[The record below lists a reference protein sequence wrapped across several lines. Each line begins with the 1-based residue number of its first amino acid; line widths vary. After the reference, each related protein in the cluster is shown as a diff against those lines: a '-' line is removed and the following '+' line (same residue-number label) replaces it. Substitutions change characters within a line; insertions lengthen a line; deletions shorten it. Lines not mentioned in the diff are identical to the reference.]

1 MSTYYFPSGLILP
14 FNITTGC
21 PSGWTRFTA
30 LDNRFPRGAIVA
42 EAGQSADV
50 STHTHSFDPPNVT
63 SQYTTDSESL
73 IHGGSASSNKAQV
86 SHRHSQYWDPVT
98 SAIGSHL
105 PLYIKVV
112 YCKKD

>member
-14 FNITTGC
+14 FNTDC

-30 LDNRFPRGAIVA
+30 LDNRFPRGASTA
-42 EAGQSADV
+42 DAGQSADV

-63 SQYTTDSESL
+63 SQYTTNSESMV
-73 IHGGSASSNKAQV
+73 HGGFGSPSNKALV
-86 SHRHSQYWDPVT
+86 SHQHLQYWEPVT
-98 SAIGSHL
+98 SGTGDHT
-105 PLYIKVV
+105 PVYIKVV